1 MVEPMPPG
9 DSADPRNAVGVGC
22 LVFRTDGGVK
32 IGSGHVMRCLALAQ
46 AWQDQGGEVIFVMA
60 QAPPTL
66 ESRVT
71 AEGIEIARL
80 AAPPGSAED
89 ARQTESLARECGA
102 EWVVV
107 DGYQFDADYQRLL
120 KGAGLRLLFID
131 DYGHAAYYWADLILN
146 QNIHAQEKLYS
157 ARELYARL
165 LLGSRYVL
173 LRREFQEWRGW
184 QRQIPEVA
192 KNILVTLGGSD
203 PDNVTLKVI
212 QALST
217 MEMDCLEVVV
227 AAGGANPHFQ
237 ELQTA
242 TNNFSHRMRLL
253 ADVDHMPELM
263 AWADLTISG
272 GGSTCWESAFM
283 GLPSMLIILSDDQR
297 PIAQQL
303 GEMGVAMN
311 LGWHKDLTSAQL
323 GRSLANLLT
332 CKEIR
337 ATMGRRGREL
347 VDGEGE
353 ARVVEALLR

>member
-1 MVEPMPPG
+1 MGKQP
-9 DSADPRNAVGVGC
+9 
-22 LVFRTDGGVK
+22 LIIRTDADTQ
-32 IGSGHVMRCLALAQ
+32 IGAGHLMRCLALGQ
-46 AWQDQGGEVIFVMA
+46 AWQDAGGHVVFVMGLSAPALEGRIQDEGMEVIHL
-60 QAPPTL
+60 T
-66 ESRVT
+66 
-71 AEGIEIARL
+71 
-80 AAPPGSAED
+80 AAPGSED
-89 ARQTESLARECGA
+89 DVIETAQLARSKQA
-102 EWVVV
+102 DWVVV
-107 DGYQFDADYQRLL
+107 DGYHFDADYQRLL

-131 DYGHAAYYWADLILN
+131 DYGHAAHYWADLILN

-165 LLGSRYVL
+165 LLGTRYVL

-217 MEMDCLEVVV
+217 VEMDGLEVVV
-227 AAGGANPHFQ
+227 VAGGANPNFR

-253 ADVDHMPELM
+253 ANVDYMSKLM
-263 AWADLTISG
+263 AWADLALSG
-272 GGSTCWESAFM
+272 GGSTCLESAFM
-283 GLPSMLIILSDDQR
+283 GLPSMLIILSGDQS

-311 LGWHKDLTSAQL
+311 LGWHNDLTSAQL
-323 GRSLANLLT
+323 GRSLTNLLT
-332 CKEIR
+332 RKEIR